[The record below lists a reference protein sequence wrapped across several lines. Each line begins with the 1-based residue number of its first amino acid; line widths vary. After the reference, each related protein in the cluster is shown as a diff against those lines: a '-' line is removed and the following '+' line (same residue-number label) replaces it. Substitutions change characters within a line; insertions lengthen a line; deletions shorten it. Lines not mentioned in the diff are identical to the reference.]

1 MTKIKINPEQLDQA
15 ATRFLACSQQNLE
28 MAQELKGIIDGMSGE
43 WEGVTRERFYQS
55 YTGSHE
61 QLQSV
66 SETLKSVGEEL
77 KAIAERFRTADNSA

>member
-1 MTKIKINPEQLDQA
+1 MTKIKINPEQLDEA
-15 ATRFLACSQQNLE
+15 AARFLACSQSNLD
-28 MAQELKGIIDGMSGE
+28 MAVELKGIIDGMSGE

-66 SETLKSVGEEL
+66 SETLKTIGDEL
-77 KAIAERFRTADNSA
+77 KAIADRFRSADESS

>member
-1 MTKIKINPEQLDQA
+1 MTRIKINPEQLDQA
-15 ATRFLACSQQNLE
+15 ASRFLACSEQNLA
-28 MAQELKGIIDGMSGE
+28 MAQELKTIVDGMSGE

-66 SETLKSVGEEL
+66 SETLKTVGDEL
-77 KAIAERFRTADNSA
+77 KAIAERFRTADETS